1 MAKPAGA
8 TLLVCP
14 KCILTQWEEE
24 LSHKVTKDATLSAL
38 VYHGCSRAMDP
49 EELAKYDVVI
59 TTWDCEA
66 TIPFQEEGGV
76 RIDLI

>member
-1 MAKPAGA
+1 MAKPAGG

-24 LSHKVTKDATLSAL
+24 LSHKVTKDATLSVL
-38 VYHGCSRAMDP
+38 VYHGCSRAMAP

-59 TTWDCEA
+59 TTYGIVKQQFRSRKKGC
-66 TIPFQEEGGV
+66 
-76 RIDLI
+76 